1 MRQNNIHAL
10 LVAAFVLSIAGGDIV
25 HAQSDGQSLVIEE
38 ILVTARKKVE
48 NLQEVPISINVISG
62 AQVAAQRI
70 ASTEDLIARIPTFN
84 VNSNSPT
91 SITPA
96 LRGASSLNTTPGG
109 DQSVGLFVD
118 EIYYGGSSD
127 WHPDLF
133 DVERIEVLR
142 GPQGTLFGRNVV
154 GGALNVVTRDPGD
167 EFEGRTLFGVGT
179 DGYTE
184 IAGYVSWPI
193 NDRWAAH
200 LAASDKSRD
209 GLLTSTYSGRLG
221 NTGDRDKTDDLDKSS
236 FRAKLRYAGDSTEW
250 ILGAS
255 YTKDNSSG
263 PTRDYTGPPL
273 PESILSA
280 ADAALY
286 RFPDDDPNTT
296 ASPVEAERS
305 AEFVTLSSKITWDT
319 DFGEI
324 ISLTAYREVD
334 SNETPV
340 DVIGVPVFEQLD
352 SNSIDNVE
360 QFTQEFRINSNFGD
374 NFDYTA
380 GVYYLDQDASEA
392 GCVCYTFHDGTFFGF
407 IQNLFNRLT
416 GGAMPPVPAGGTLY
430 VDSNQ
435 SMNINTT
442 SIAAYLQGTYRFNDA
457 FSATL
462 GVRWTEDEKTG
473 SSTVTG
479 TPNFIFGNYV
489 DAPLD
494 GSWSSTTPKFIL
506 DWKATDDVLLYAS
519 YAEGFKSGSF
529 QYGDDAQLA
538 TAPFDP
544 EEVQSIEIG
553 AKTQLL
559 NDRLQLNVSYYDATY
574 DGQQN
579 AFFDPVAG
587 RVVIVNVGELE
598 VKGLELDLVALL
610 SEGLTVGLN
619 FANTDSEVID
629 DPDFEGNQAA
639 LTPDSAMSLWVAY
652 DVELDNGAGLTL
664 GLDYQY
670 KDDFYTEIS
679 NEAPFGTKI
688 DGLVNAQIAYRMN
701 DRITFSLWG
710 KNLTDERY
718 KLYSN
723 DLGGFFFPA
732 GDPRSAQVVMPRW
745 SERRT
750 AGISVTID
758 F

>member
-1 MRQNNIHAL
+1 MSHYRIHAIL
-10 LVAAFVLSIAGGDIV
+10 AAAFVLAIASSNNSY
-25 HAQSDGQSLVIEE
+25 AQSEGQSLVIEE

-48 NLQEVPISINVISG
+48 NLQDVPISINVLTGDQI
-62 AQVAAQRI
+62 VAQRI

-84 VNSNSPT
+84 INSNSPT
-91 SITPA
+91 SVTPA
-96 LRGASSLNTTPGG
+96 LRGATSLNTTPGG

-127 WHPDLF
+127 WNPDLF

-167 EFEGRTLFGVGT
+167 QFEGRVLFGGGT
-179 DGYTE
+179 YGFTE
-184 IAGYVSWPI
+184 MAGYVSWPI
-193 NDRWAAH
+193 SDRWSAH

-221 NTGDRDKTDDLDKSS
+221 NTGDRANTDALDKSS
-236 FRAKLRYAGDSTEW
+236 MRAKLRYEGESIEW

-263 PTRDYTGPPL
+263 PTRDYIGPAL
-273 PESILSA
+273 PETILSA

-286 RFPDDDPNTT
+286 GFPDDDPDTT
-296 ASPVEAERS
+296 ASPVEAQRN
-305 AEFVTLSSKITWDT
+305 AEFVTLNSKVTWDT
-319 DFGEI
+319 AFGEI
-324 ISLTAYREVD
+324 ISLTGYRDVESD
-334 SNETPV
+334 ETPV

-352 SNSIDNVE
+352 SNSIDSVR
-360 QFTQEFRINSNFGD
+360 QFTQELRINSSFGD

-392 GCVCYTFHDGTFFGF
+392 GCVCFTFHDGTFFGF
-407 IQNLFNRLT
+407 IQNLISGLT
-416 GGAMPPVPAGGTLY
+416 GGALPPVPAGGSLF

-435 SMNINTT
+435 SMDLNTT
-442 SIAAYLQGTYRFNDA
+442 SIAAYFQGTYRFSDA
-457 FSATL
+457 FAATL

-473 SSTVTG
+473 FSTVTG
-479 TPNFIFGNYV
+479 TPNFIFGSYV

-506 DWKATDDVLLYAS
+506 DWRATENVMLYAS

-538 TAPFDP
+538 TAPFEP
-544 EEVQSIEIG
+544 EEVQSIEVG

-559 NDRLQLNVSYYDATY
+559 NDRLQLNLSYYDATY
-574 DGQQN
+574 DGAQN

-598 VKGLELDLVALL
+598 VKGLEVDLVALL
-610 SEGLTVGLN
+610 TEGLSVGLN
-619 FANTDSEVID
+619 YANTDSEVID

-639 LTPDSAMSLWVAY
+639 LTPDNAMALWATY
-652 DVELDNGAGLTL
+652 DIDLNNGGGLTF

-670 KDDFYTEIS
+670 KDDFFTEIS
-679 NEAPFGTKI
+679 NEEPFATQI
-688 DGLVNAQIAYRMN
+688 DGLLNARIAYRPN
-701 DRITFSLWG
+701 DRVTVSVWG
-710 KNLTDERY
+710 KNLTNELY